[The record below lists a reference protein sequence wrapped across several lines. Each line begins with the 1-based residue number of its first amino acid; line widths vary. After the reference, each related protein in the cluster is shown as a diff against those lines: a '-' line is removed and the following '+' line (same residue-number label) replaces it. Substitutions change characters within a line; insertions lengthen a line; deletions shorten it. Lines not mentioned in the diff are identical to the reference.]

1 MALCLQ
7 VLEHVPDPAAFAQK
21 LFALADVVVI
31 SVPYKWPKGM
41 TKGHTHDP
49 VDELKLRKWT
59 GREPVESRIVDRPE
73 RMVVAYPSKH

>member
-1 MALCLQ
+1 MFRCRQ
-7 VLEHVPDPAAFAQK
+7 MLEHVADPATFAQK
-21 LFALADVVVI
+21 LFSLADVVVI

-49 VDELKLRKWT
+49 VDEVILREWT

-73 RMVVAYPSKH
+73 RLVVVYDEN